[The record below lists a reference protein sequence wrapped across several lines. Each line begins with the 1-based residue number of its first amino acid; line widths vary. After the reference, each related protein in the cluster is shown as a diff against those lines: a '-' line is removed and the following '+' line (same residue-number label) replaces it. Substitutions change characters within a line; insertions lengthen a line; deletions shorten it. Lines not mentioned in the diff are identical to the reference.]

1 MARVLI
7 VEDDVWMADCY
18 ALWLRTA
25 GHDVLHASDAQVALD
40 ILDEYG
46 TDVVVLDMLLPHAN
60 GIQLLQTIRSHTDF
74 ARLPVILCSGSLP
87 RDLPAL
93 DAYGVRQVIDKATIS
108 PSLLRRAVSKVTRHA
123 AV

>member
-7 VEDDVWMADCY
+7 VEDDAWMADCY

-25 GHDVLHASDAQVALD
+25 GHDVLHAADAQAALD
-40 ILDEYG
+40 VLDEYG
-46 TDVVVLDMLLPHAN
+46 TDVLVLDILLPHAN
-60 GIQLLQTIRSHTDF
+60 GIQLLQTLRSHADF

-87 RDLPAL
+87 SDLPAL

-108 PSLLRRAVSKVTRHA
+108 PSLLRQAVNKVAHNA
-123 AV
+123 AI